1 MLLWRTGDASPAVNC
16 IHRDAVMKDRDA
28 TTTVNCLNRDAV
40 MEDRDATPKYT
51 SKLYTQGNCYGGF

>member
-1 MLLWRTGDASPAVNC
+1 
-16 IHRDAVMKDRDA
+16 MKDRDA

-51 SKLYTQGNCYGGF
+51 SKLYTQGNSYGGF